1 MSTAT
6 QHTYSTFVYTVHS
19 TLILILCKCRRCHV
33 VNTVLYYAL
42 GLVLCMDDVRLS
54 AVRKKYL
61 QKDIV
66 SKQYRNTST

>member
-1 MSTAT
+1 MKVESE
-6 QHTYSTFVYTVHS
+6 YSYITHIPYMCLYIVH
-19 TLILILCKCRRCHV
+19 LYLYCL
-33 VNTVLYYAL
+33 NLYYAL
-42 GLVLCMDDVRLS
+42 GLVLCMVDVRLS